1 MSQET
6 SANSVIKTFKAA
18 GVITPGHAVELTA
31 AGTVAEVAAA
41 GNKAVGIYVGTEACV
56 ANDHVP
62 ICVQGV
68 CRAWADAG
76 VAITVNPPCY
86 LADNASGHMHIEAT
100 TTVRALGI
108 ALEPLASGT
117 GYIEMLVSPFVIA
130 A

>member
-6 SANSVIKTFKAA
+6 SANSVIKTLKASA
-18 GVITPGHAVELTA
+18 AISAGHAVTISAAGTATQAAAGHTA
-31 AGTVAEVAAA
+31 AGIYIGEEDAVA
-41 GNKAVGIYVGTEACV
+41 G
-56 ANDHVP
+56 DHVP

-76 VAITVNPPCY
+76 VAITINPPCY
-86 LADNASGHMHIEAT
+86 LADNTSGHMHLETT

-108 ALEPLASGT
+108 ALEAMASGT

>member
-6 SANSVIKTFKAA
+6 SAESVVKTFKASA
-18 GVITPGHAVELTA
+18 AIHAGHAVTISA
-31 AGTVAEVAAA
+31 AGTATEAAA
-41 GNKAVGIYVGTEACV
+41 GHTAVGIFIGSEDCV
-56 ANDHVP
+56 TGDHVP

-68 CRAWADAG
+68 CRAWADAT

-86 LADNASGHMHIEAT
+86 LADNTSGHMHTEAT

-108 ALEPLASGT
+108 ALEPMASGT

>member
-6 SANSVIKTFKAA
+6 SANSVIKTFKASA
-18 GVITPGHAVELTA
+18 AIPAGHAVTISA
-31 AGTVAEVAAA
+31 AGTATLAAA
-41 GNKAVGIYVGTEACV
+41 GHTAAGIYVGSEECV
-56 ANDHVP
+56 AGDHVP

-76 VAITVNPPCY
+76 TAITINPPCY
-86 LADNASGHMHIEAT
+86 LADNTSGHMHVEAA

-108 ALEPLASGT
+108 ALEAMASGT
-117 GYIEMLVSPFVIA
+117 GFVEMLVSPFVIA

>member
-18 GVITPGHAVELTA
+18 AAIPAGHAVTISA
-31 AGTVAEVAAA
+31 AGTAAVAAA
-41 GNKAVGIYVGTEACV
+41 GNTAVGIYVGSEDAV
-56 ANDHVP
+56 AGDHVP
-62 ICVQGV
+62 ICIMGV

-76 VAITVNPPCY
+76 VAITVNPPCF
-86 LADNASGHMHIEAT
+86 LADNASGHMHMEDA

-108 ALEPLASGT
+108 ALEPMASGT